1 MSYLDKNTIVSINR
15 YLQDRLKQME
25 EEKSMAMA
33 AVSKYKV
40 TSFCLK

>member
-1 MSYLDKNTIVSINR
+1 
-15 YLQDRLKQME
+15 ME

-40 TSFCLK
+40 PYIAVYSMHSSITHSHEIKDPKMMHF